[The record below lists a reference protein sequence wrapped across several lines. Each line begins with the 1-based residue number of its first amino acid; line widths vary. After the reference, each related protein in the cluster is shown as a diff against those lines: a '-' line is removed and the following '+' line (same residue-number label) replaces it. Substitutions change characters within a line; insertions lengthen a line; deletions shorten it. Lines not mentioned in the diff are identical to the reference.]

1 MLLHKQKTHS
11 KSYKKQKFNTR
22 SRFTKVQEASESI
35 FTLFFSSF
43 MLFHSSLFFKFWV
56 SYPDTRRLNKVEVGN
71 LKFYYFLLCAG
82 AFATLKICIKLN
94 SLCCNYVHFSHKS
107 LFLSLKNIFLR
118 LFSNNIHLS
127 TDTKLF
133 MAIKIKFL
141 MIKLIANVVWKTC

>member
-71 LKFYYFLLCAG
+71 LKFYYFCCAQVLLQLWKYASSW
-82 AFATLKICIKLN
+82 TLCVAIMCIFPTNHYFYRSKIFFFVCLAIIFTYQLTLN
-94 SLCCNYVHFSHKS
+94 YSWQS
-107 LFLSLKNIFLR
+107 R
-118 LFSNNIHLS
+118 LNF
-127 TDTKLF
+127 
-133 MAIKIKFL
+133 
-141 MIKLIANVVWKTC
+141 WW